1 MIVYSLNY
9 KNNPQVPFYI
19 GITNNIKR
27 RFKQHKQN
35 YKHHKPYITNKN
47 DFIINKICDTG
58 NNQYSKTLAEKIE
71 TNLIKYY
78 NTVNHGSNKV
88 YTTHKFSKEIW
99 NPENY
104 KTTYNKCFNKHSK
117 EKAKKTR
124 QKNKHKKF
132 KKILK
137 TIHDDP
143 CAYTTHE
150 LIKKSNFKNQ
160 NALDN
165 YCKKYHNLNFNKWLT
180 QYQQLWLKYI
190 ITQINNKQKSEETK
204 IIEPLQ

>member
-78 NTVNHGSNKV
+78 NTVNHGSNKI
-88 YTTHKFSKEIW
+88 YDSPHYFKNMWK
-99 NPENY
+99 NENY
-104 KTTYNKCFNKHSK
+104 DSTYKKLFN
-117 EKAKKTR
+117 KKTR
-124 QKNKHKKF
+124 EKANKTRMKNQHKKF

-137 TIHDDP
+137 IIHDDP
-143 CAYTTHE
+143 PSYTTKQIINE
-150 LIKKSNFKNQ
+150 SNFKNITQ
-160 NALDN
+160 LDN
-165 YCKKYHNLNFNKWLT
+165 HCKKYYNTPFETWLK
-180 QYQQLWLKYI
+180 QYQDLWLQYI
-190 ITQINNKQKSEETK
+190 KNNSKT
-204 IIEPLQ
+204 